1 MDIGK
6 KRIKMAKSLR
16 DKIIKAENDCYDAE
30 YRLSGRLLALSSLAS
45 QALGYPVHADIC
57 SGGEIEFRRCD
68 ENGFNADDFS
78 TIRMEE
84 VLGRLE

>member
-1 MDIGK
+1 
-6 KRIKMAKSLR
+6 MAKSLR
-16 DKIIKAENDCYDAE
+16 DKIIKVEQDCYDAE
-30 YRLSGRLLALSSLAS
+30 TRLNGRLLALSSLAS

-57 SGGEIEFRRCD
+57 GGGEIEFRRCD
-68 ENGFNADDFS
+68 EYGHNINDFS